1 MKEVVRPLSRL
12 LEKVGGGFGE
22 DGLRARL
29 VAEEEVRVVGRV
41 CCCNDDELVDINE
54 SVET

>member
-1 MKEVVRPLSRL
+1 MVRPLSRL